1 MTILISPRNEKLKL
15 LVRIKFLNLF
25 LYSSLKR
32 NWKIYWSEQS
42 FTGIRPRTDTL
53 VHIEAKLFHGFFT
66 VLTSH
71 YFDVIQM
78 VKKII
83 MYIHKLL
90 SSYQPSKIHT
100 ISSYIYELISN
111 HVRNTL
117 YMYYMK
123 PNLSVTWCLDVAVMD
138 RNKTFCSTACQ
149 VRFHTH
155 FRVRGMLII
164 EDPTVIMKCRTA
176 IKALFFHFNVCLSVK
191 LDGLSCSFTSISFH
205 SKQISTIL
213 ESQIVTEI

>member
-1 MTILISPRNEKLKL
+1 MNYIKINS
-15 LVRIKFLNLF
+15 RIW
-25 LYSSLKR
+25 Y
-32 NWKIYWSEQS
+32 
-42 FTGIRPRTDTL
+42 
-53 VHIEAKLFHGFFT
+53 
-66 VLTSH
+66 
-71 YFDVIQM
+71 
-78 VKKII
+78 
-83 MYIHKLL
+83 KLL

-191 LDGLSCSFTSISFH
+191 LDVPELLIVCNKYKCLFIVRNEMDVNELQLYTW
-205 SKQISTIL
+205 SKN
-213 ESQIVTEI
+213 